1 MNDLL
6 QWAAV
11 VLVLAFAIIW
21 IIRRLRKKPSD
32 SPCSSCSGCS
42 GCELANC
49 DKGKIKEGPR
59 RSPDYQKPKA

>member
-6 QWAAV
+6 QWTAV
-11 VLVLAFAIIW
+11 VLVIALAIIW

-32 SPCSSCSGCS
+32 SPCASCA

-49 DKGKIKEGPR
+49 NKGNNLKKGPQK
-59 RSPDYQKPKA
+59 SPDYQKPKA

>member
-32 SPCSSCSGCS
+32 SPCSSCA

-49 DKGKIKEGPR
+49 DKGKTRMK
-59 RSPDYQKPKA
+59 KKKKA